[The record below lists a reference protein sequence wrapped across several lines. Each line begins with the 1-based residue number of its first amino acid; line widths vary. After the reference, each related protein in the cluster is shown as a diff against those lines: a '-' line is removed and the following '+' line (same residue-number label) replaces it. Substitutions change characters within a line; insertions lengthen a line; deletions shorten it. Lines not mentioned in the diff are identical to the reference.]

1 MWWVI
6 DPPEERNAH
15 EILQFP
21 PVMCLRLMKLLL
33 SGCSLISTIMDII
46 HQCLSLTPVPHL
58 APAFTLLKF
67 IYSVVA
73 QVQTIQQQVDVLVQF
88 VEQLLYTLDKDY
100 YPFPYGSNHHTSHK
114 PGCVANLQL
123 GHTSCRPGC

>member
-15 EILQFP
+15 EILRFP

-33 SGCSLISTIMDII
+33 SGCSLISTIMDIV
-46 HQCLSLTPVPHL
+46 HQCLSLVPVPHL
-58 APAFTLLKF
+58 APAFTSLKF
-67 IYSVVA
+67 IYSFVP

-88 VEQLLYTLDKDY
+88 VAQLLYTLDKEY
-100 YPFPYGSNHHTSHK
+100 RTERLLQNETS
-114 PGCVANLQL
+114 VSLANLSRFVRFSVPL
-123 GHTSCRPGC
+123 S